1 MLGAVLISKVLVPQE
16 GALQPVIGLLSSKC
30 TESQREA
37 ALLLGQFATT
47 TDDYKAKI
55 VQRGAVP
62 PLIAML
68 GQGDTQVRGGGC
80 IVCHSWSYILGCK
93 MLCKRVLSL
102 PSPAHVTLASCAA
115 SGDGSLCAGPPRA
128 ERRQPGRH
136 CAGDTTLK
144 CCNTSLVLSIC

>member
-1 MLGAVLISKVLVPQE
+1 MLVLSAVLISKVLVPQE

-80 IVCHSWSYILGCK
+80 IVCHSWSYITGCK
-93 MLCKRVLSL
+93 MMCKRVLSL
-102 PSPAHVTLASCAA
+102 QVSSSCDIGTMCSFGRWQPLRWAA
-115 SGDGSLCAGPPRA
+115 SRRTPTTRPALCR
-128 ERRQPGRH
+128 
-136 CAGDTTLK
+136 
-144 CCNTSLVLSIC
+144 

>member
-1 MLGAVLISKVLVPQE
+1 MLVVMQE

-68 GQGDTQVRGGGC
+68 GQGDTQVGQ
-80 IVCHSWSYILGCK
+80 HSCRFVMFLSVFCCLVWNRQYDGVQTSFHQ
-93 MLCKRVLSL
+93 MTPPRVPSL
-102 PSPAHVTLASCAA
+102 YGFDLMCSFGRWQPLRWAASRRMQTTRPASC
-115 SGDGSLCAGPPRA
+115 R
-128 ERRQPGRH
+128 
-136 CAGDTTLK
+136 
-144 CCNTSLVLSIC
+144 

>member
-1 MLGAVLISKVLVPQE
+1 VYDTEVPLLSAVLTSMVMIPQE

-68 GQGDTQVRGGGC
+68 GQGDTQVRGGAGSNSDPGC
-80 IVCHSWSYILGCK
+80 
-93 MLCKRVLSL
+93 
-102 PSPAHVTLASCAA
+102 HVTDSSSARRKVSLVMSTWFFTSCGATSVCSFGRWQRLRWAASRRMQTTRPASC
-115 SGDGSLCAGPPRA
+115 R
-128 ERRQPGRH
+128 
-136 CAGDTTLK
+136 
-144 CCNTSLVLSIC
+144 